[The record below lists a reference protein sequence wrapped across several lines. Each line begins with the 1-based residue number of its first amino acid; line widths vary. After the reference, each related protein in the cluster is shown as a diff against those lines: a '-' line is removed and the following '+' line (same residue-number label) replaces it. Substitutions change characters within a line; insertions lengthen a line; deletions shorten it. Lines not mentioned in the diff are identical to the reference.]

1 MCRPLSARQRP
12 IRLHQLQFRRLLPRG
27 SFADFLHGVRI
38 RLTAICRL
46 AQLIE
51 PQLLPVQRRCVIS
64 DAQLV
69 HSDAQLVHSLWWLR
83 SLAHAGYYAA
93 NAQAGEVC
101 SISECNRLS
110 NPLAWVRWLLQ
121 ACEKCTTR
129 LSCVV
134 WSMPTLV
141 TARVW
146 RHDLA
151 IRSIRLSMPWQVGPS
166 LSRCRL
172 HFKLRADLSFVCNV

>member
-1 MCRPLSARQRP
+1 MRRPLSARQRP
-12 IRLHQLQFRRLLPRG
+12 VRLHQLQFRRRLPRA

-38 RLTAICRL
+38 RHTAICRL

-51 PQLLPVQRRCVIS
+51 PQLLPVQRRCVI
-64 DAQLV
+64 
-69 HSDAQLVHSLWWLR
+69 SDAQLVHSLWWLR

-121 ACEKCTTR
+121 ACEKCTPR

-141 TARVW
+141 AARVW
-146 RHDLA
+146 RPDVA

-172 HFKLRADLSFVCNV
+172 HFKLRAGLSFVRIV